1 MSYNQVSNFISFL
14 TSTCSDFFTLYI
26 STWWGASFV
35 VIVLLDFLVRHMTK
49 SDIEGIQ
56 K

>member
-1 MSYNQVSNFISFL
+1 MTYDQVSDFISFL
-14 TSTCSDFFTLYI
+14 TSTCTDFFTLYI

-49 SDIEGIQ
+49 SVIEDIQ